1 MSAQQYSYEATC
13 QHKKDSF
20 QQRVDEL
27 DELHNFL
34 QGNPR
39 ESTGMRRE
47 WTCRWVMVKMV
58 KTWTWGNM
66 KTSGR
71 LGTAQGGPVFSGVQW
86 QCQLLR
92 PFEHFG
98 QGVFCERL
106 NIAGFQAPVAARDNL
121 SDWLRGRHLL
131 RAAAAECRKILPSMV
146 QDCQIEALKSRQNDP
161 PISLSLNSRIRTL
174 RGSVS
179 ECISYLFFF
188 CFCVF
193 WSWKHCFSF
202 WLFVCFSILSFRLFE
217 LRFRSMSLCF
227 LSSRFPCRFRSGSR
241 AVRPLDSVANCSPS
255 APRLWSRISKRGELW
270 NVFKMRCIWILR
282 I

>member
-1 MSAQQYSYEATC
+1 MGDGE
-13 QHKKDSF
+13 D
-20 QQRVDEL
+20 VDVGKHE
-27 DELHNFL
+27 NI
-34 QGNPR
+34 R
-39 ESTGMRRE
+39 STGHRTRRPCFQRRPVAVPASE
-47 WTCRWVMVKMV
+47 TIWTFRARC
-58 KTWTWGNM
+58 
-66 KTSGR
+66 
-71 LGTAQGGPVFSGVQW
+71 
-86 QCQLLR
+86 
-92 PFEHFG
+92 
-98 QGVFCERL
+98 FCERL
-106 NIAGFQAPVAARDNL
+106 NIAGFPAPVAARDNL

-146 QDCQIEALKSRQNDP
+146 QDCQIEALKTRQNDP

-255 APRLWSRISKRGELW
+255 APRLWNRISKR
-270 NVFKMRCIWILR
+270 LR
-282 I
+282 WTLKCL